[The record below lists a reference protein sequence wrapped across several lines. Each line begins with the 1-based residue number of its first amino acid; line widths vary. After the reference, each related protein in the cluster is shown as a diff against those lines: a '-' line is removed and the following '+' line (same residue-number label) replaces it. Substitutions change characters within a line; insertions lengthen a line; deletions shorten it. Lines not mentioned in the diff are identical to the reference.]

1 MNNNPQY
8 NLIVATT
15 LDGKIARSSDHQSTD
30 WTSPEDT
37 LFMRGLL
44 KDADVIVVGRKT
56 YELAKPLQK
65 RNCIVF
71 TGSVETT
78 EQKTDKYL
86 LFNPT
91 SASLADVITKKG
103 YKKIAILGG
112 AQTYNY
118 FLEQRLITDLYLT
131 IEPVAF
137 GDGVSIFSSL
147 QDNNVMFQLKESRK
161 LNGQGTILLHYILN
175 L

>member
-1 MNNNPQY
+1 M
-8 NLIVATT
+8 
-15 LDGKIARSSDHQSTD
+15 
-30 WTSPEDT
+30 
-37 LFMRGLL
+37 
-44 KDADVIVVGRKT
+44 
-56 YELAKPLQK
+56 
-65 RNCIVF
+65 
-71 TGSVETT
+71 
-78 EQKTDKYL
+78 
-86 LFNPT
+86 FNPT